1 MASRL
6 LDKSEK
12 TIISLFKSLSEE
24 RKQEVIDFAEFL
36 IQKEDKEDYD
46 LLDLNES
53 IINAF
58 KDIKEGR
65 IRPARELLN
74 EL

>member
-1 MASRL
+1 MASRV
-6 LDKSEK
+6 LDESEK

-46 LLDLNES
+46 FLDLNES

>member
-65 IRPARELLN
+65 IRHARELLN